1 MPRKR
6 RAQPK
11 LTVPEW
17 YVSAFMMDR
26 ALDAV
31 VKHVKTF
38 DRRHDIPYLA
48 GYSRNAKTIY
58 IDRHLPKSF
67 VFRGRR
73 IMTDRFLI
81 LHESVEKAL
90 MDRLGL
96 RYLHAHQIATR
107 AEEAAVRAVGVTWHA
122 YDRFMQTFVKRAG
135 DERLMK
141 VPRDLDLKPYR
152 DEEDTEL
159 LKRMAASHGK
169 SRAAMGFRANR
180 VRDRSRRK
188 GGKGT

>member
-1 MPRKR
+1 MLRKR

-26 ALDAV
+26 ALAAV
-31 VKHVKTF
+31 VTNVKKF

-73 IMTDRFLI
+73 IMTDPFLI
-81 LHESVEKAL
+81 LHEQVEKEL

-107 AEEAAVRAVGVTWHA
+107 AEEAAVRAIGVTWH
-122 YDRFMQTFVKRAG
+122 
-135 DERLMK
+135 
-141 VPRDLDLKPYR
+141 
-152 DEEDTEL
+152 
-159 LKRMAASHGK
+159 
-169 SRAAMGFRANR
+169 
-180 VRDRSRRK
+180 
-188 GGKGT
+188 

>member
-6 RAQPK
+6 KGPPK

-17 YVSAFMMDR
+17 YVSAFMMER

-31 VKHVKTF
+31 VRNVKRF
-38 DRRHDIPYLA
+38 DRNHDIPYLA

-73 IMTDRFLI
+73 IEIDRFLI

-107 AEEAAVRAVGVTWHA
+107 AEEAAVRAIGV
-122 YDRFMQTFVKRAG
+122 
-135 DERLMK
+135 
-141 VPRDLDLKPYR
+141 
-152 DEEDTEL
+152 
-159 LKRMAASHGK
+159 
-169 SRAAMGFRANR
+169 
-180 VRDRSRRK
+180 
-188 GGKGT
+188 